1 VDTFVS
7 EKVLCVSVRVK
18 VTNFR
23 KYHYDKILFKQVV
36 GVMNVSKRK
45 VNKWANYCINY
56 GYNKEEL
63 GCS

>member
-1 VDTFVS
+1 
-7 EKVLCVSVRVK
+7 VSVRAK

-23 KYHYDKILFKQVV
+23 KYHYDKISFKQVV